1 MEASAA
7 SDLRVESRNNIFVI
21 AVLDVDCGSTTPVRV
36 RNLSQN
42 GALVEASALPPVG
55 SSVRLKRGSLCVDA
69 QVVWVDQQR
78 AGLRLAKSVTVSE
91 WLPYGP
97 RASSQQLVDELVHQK
112 RSAKTARSAAS
123 SGSAENPDQA
133 DDLIRLGEL
142 LKRAA
147 EELAL
152 DHSTAKRHPLAL
164 QIIDGVIGALTR
176 SATTKTEPVR

>member
-55 SSVRLKRGSLCVDA
+55 TSVLLKRGSLCVDA

-78 AGLRLAKSVTVSE
+78 AGLRLAKPVTVSE

-97 RASSQQLVDELVHQK
+97 RASRQQLADEIVHQR
-112 RSAKTARSAAS
+112 RSAKTQRSAAAAS
-123 SGSAENPDQA
+123 LPQESNGGAE
-133 DDLIRLGEL
+133 LTEL
-142 LKRAA
+142 AEMLKRAA

-164 QIIDGVIGALTR
+164 QIIDGVIEALTR
-176 SATTKTEPVR
+176 SAAAKAEPSS

>member
-21 AVLDVDCGSTTPVRV
+21 AVLDLDCGSATPVRV

-42 GALVEASALPPVG
+42 GALVEASVLPEAG
-55 SSVRLKRGSLCVDA
+55 TSVLLKRGSLCVEA

-78 AGLRLAKSVTVSE
+78 AGLRLAKPVTVSE

-97 RASSQQLVDELVHQK
+97 RASRQQLADELVHQR
-112 RSAKTARSAAS
+112 RSTKTQPSAAAASPPQNS
-123 SGSAENPDQA
+123 SGGAE
-133 DDLIRLGEL
+133 LTEL
-142 LKRAA
+142 AKMLKRAV

-152 DHSTAKRHPLAL
+152 DHSTTTRHPLAL
-164 QIIDGVIGALTR
+164 QIIDGVIEALTR
-176 SATTKTEPVR
+176 SAAVKAEPSG

>member
-55 SSVRLKRGSLCVDA
+55 TAVLLKRGSLCVDA

-78 AGLRLAKSVTVSE
+78 AGLLSDHVGRQCRLIGRSVAAHR
-91 WLPYGP
+91 G
-97 RASSQQLVDELVHQK
+97 RISS
-112 RSAKTARSAAS
+112 
-123 SGSAENPDQA
+123 
-133 DDLIRLGEL
+133 
-142 LKRAA
+142 
-147 EELAL
+147 
-152 DHSTAKRHPLAL
+152 
-164 QIIDGVIGALTR
+164 
-176 SATTKTEPVR
+176 